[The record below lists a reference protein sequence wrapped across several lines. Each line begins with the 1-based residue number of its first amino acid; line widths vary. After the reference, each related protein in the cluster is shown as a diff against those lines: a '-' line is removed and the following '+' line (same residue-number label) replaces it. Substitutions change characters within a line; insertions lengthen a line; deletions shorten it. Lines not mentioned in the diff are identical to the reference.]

1 MLEKEKETLPDKEY
15 DYLKTASSQDCTGLI
30 PAAPASNAEL
40 ESYEDLYPFL
50 PQAVASYNSTIDNAT
65 TEMKDTTVKSRV
77 NDNHIIVGSKDK
89 NI

>member
-30 PAAPASNAEL
+30 PAAPTSNAEL

-50 PQAVASYNSTIDNAT
+50 PQAVASYKDASY
-65 TEMKDTTVKSRV
+65 KDTA
-77 NDNHIIVGSKDK
+77 DK
-89 NI
+89 NS

>member
-50 PQAVASYNSTIDNAT
+50 PQTVASYNSTIDNAT

-77 NDNHIIVGSKDK
+77 NDNHFIVGSKDK

>member
-1 MLEKEKETLPDKEY
+1 MNLYFAHTIRKSMKGEFTMLEKETETLPDKEY

-50 PQAVASYNSTIDNAT
+50 PQAVASY
-65 TEMKDTTVKSRV
+65 KDTA
-77 NDNHIIVGSKDK
+77 NK
-89 NI
+89 NS

>member
-1 MLEKEKETLPDKEY
+1 MLEKETETLPDKEY

-50 PQAVASYNSTIDNAT
+50 PQAVASY
-65 TEMKDTTVKSRV
+65 KDTT
-77 NDNHIIVGSKDK
+77 NK
-89 NI
+89 NAAKNNLNEHSITENS